1 MEQNSTNQSIID
13 FLAKTAIFA
22 DNEISAENMTFYH
35 SNFISFMD
43 GLDNEGIKMIVME
56 CVLDIFHA
64 TGLCDLNHSTFYKL
78 VDLSVS
84 YSSMIMIILVTY
96 FLDIYLYE
104 RDMKANDVGV
114 TLNPAYA
121 ANFVYLVNSVI
132 NDQKTVMDERL
143 RANFDIIFQDYLHG
157 SYLDFSMGM
166 GDYNENGVSNIQIA
180 NFWNNLWVGFS
191 SAYQENEEC
200 ISKQTLNDLFDT
212 FLASAIYHLGLN
224 L

>member
-1 MEQNSTNQSIID
+1 
-13 FLAKTAIFA
+13 
-22 DNEISAENMTFYH
+22 
-35 SNFISFMD
+35 
-43 GLDNEGIKMIVME
+43 
-56 CVLDIFHA
+56 
-64 TGLCDLNHSTFYKL
+64 
-78 VDLSVS
+78 
-84 YSSMIMIILVTY
+84 
-96 FLDIYLYE
+96 
-104 RDMKANDVGV
+104 MKANDVGV

-157 SYLDFSMGM
+157 SYLDVSMGM
-166 GDYNENGVSNIQIA
+166 GDYNENGVSNVQIA

-200 ISKQTLNDLFDT
+200 ISKETMNDLFDT